1 MPSMFAQNQ
10 PGFSTNFTS
19 DSLAQSLTSQLGQKP
34 NPQTSGANPNASIP
48 PQNPFSS
55 DPLSQIQGA
64 NFMPPSNSFQKEMNS
79 GFQSIPVQPPVMLN
93 QTTTPLLQNPPNP
106 SLSSKEQ
113 SGFSEP
119 LSQPQHQSTGLSQQ
133 QPPSLKDQNIFEP
146 LSQQQPTSTNQPQLP
161 RDQTTSN
168 PQPPV
173 MSQSPSS
180 FFTSQPMTNNPAPSA
195 KDQTIFTTSMTSP
208 SLQVI
213 NVPTQMG
220 SFVSQPVVGTQVRT
234 FAAIPNV
241 INPNMGVRPKPISFT
256 FSS

>member
-10 PGFSTNFTS
+10 PGSSTNFTS
-19 DSLAQSLTSQLGQKP
+19 DSLSQPSIGQLGQRP
-34 NPQTSGANPNASIP
+34 NPQTSGANPSASIP
-48 PQNPFSS
+48 PQQPSPS

-64 NFMPPSNSFQKEMNS
+64 NFMPPSNSFQTEMNS
-79 GFQSIPVQPPVMLN
+79 GFQTIPVQPPVMLN

-106 SLSSKEQ
+106 SLSFTEQ

-119 LSQPQHQSTGLSQQ
+119 LSQPQQQSTGLPQQ
-133 QPPSLKDQNIFEP
+133 QPPSFRDQNIFEP
-146 LSQQQPTSTNQPQLP
+146 LSQQQPTSASQPQLP
-161 RDQTTSN
+161 REQPTFN

-173 MSQSPSS
+173 MSQSPSNFLS
-180 FFTSQPMTNNPAPSA
+180 SQPITNNQTPQT
-195 KDQTIFTTSMTSP
+195 KDQTIFTTSTTSP

-220 SFVSQPVVGTQVRT
+220 SFVSQPVVVTQVKT